1 MAELVRE
8 DAVADLTAAAVLNCG
23 QMVLVPD
30 GRVGI
35 VQNMRPVA
43 IGEIATVRFRGI
55 IKAPAGA
62 NGTAGATVAAHIVN
76 QNIVATGAA
85 GSTDIGRLLYTV
97 LSGAEAQV
105 DMNP

>member
-1 MAELVRE
+1 MAELVRT
-8 DAVADLTAAAVLNCG
+8 DDVVNLTAAAALTCG

-35 VQNMRPVA
+35 VQNMNPVA
-43 IGEIATVRFRGI
+43 IGEVATVRIRGI

-62 NGTAGATVAAHIVN
+62 NGTAGATVAAHIAN
-76 QNIVATGAA
+76 QTIIATAGA
-85 GSTDIGRLLYTV
+85 GTDIGKLLYTV
-97 LSGAEAQV
+97 VSGADAYV

>member
-1 MAELVRE
+1 MAELVRT
-8 DAVADLTAAAVLNCG
+8 DDVVNLTAAAVLNCG

-35 VQNMRPVA
+35 VQNGKPVA
-43 IGEIATVRFRGI
+43 IGDVASVRIRGI

-62 NGTAGATVAAHIVN
+62 NGTAGATVAAHIAN
-76 QNIVATGAA
+76 QTIIATAGA
-85 GSTDIGRLLYTV
+85 GTDIGKLLYTV
-97 LSGAEAQV
+97 VSGADAYV

>member
-1 MAELVRE
+1 MAEIVST
-8 DAVADLTAAAVLNCG
+8 DNVVKLTAAAVLNCG

-35 VQNMRPVA
+35 VQNMKPVA
-43 IGEIATVRFRGI
+43 IGDIASVRIRGI

-62 NGTAGATVAAHIVN
+62 NGTTGDTVAAHITN
-76 QNIVATGAA
+76 QTIIATGGA
-85 GSTDIGRLLYTV
+85 GTDIGKLLYTV
-97 LSGAEAQV
+97 TSGADAYV

>member
-1 MAELVRE
+1 MAELVSTDNVVE
-8 DAVADLTAAAVLNCG
+8 LIAAAVLNCG

-43 IGEIATVRFRGI
+43 IGEIASVRIRGI

-62 NGTAGATVAAHIVN
+62 NGTAGATVAAHIAN
-76 QNIVATGAA
+76 QTIIATGGA
-85 GSTDIGRLLYTV
+85 GTDCGKLLYTV
-97 LSGAEAQV
+97 TSGNMAYV
-105 DMNP
+105 DLNP